1 MDTMRRNLFKCYFAV
16 MVIVLALWV
25 HEASAAEV
33 LTIGGQGQ
41 ISWQGRVAS
50 DAAVD
55 AIKPEYRSPFDP
67 QVTEI
72 GNTPSDLI
80 DFNNAEFPNS
90 ILPGQVGDGQN
101 ISTAISGRGG
111 GISSPTVFDIS
122 DAQLRGSLEQLITAS
137 PTGKAFE
144 RKGNFVLGTLLVIDL
159 GGRFGVNQLRFF
171 PRNTVFS
178 SPGTPFQGDFLKNFE
193 VHINDGV
200 ILTKAGNPIWEFYEG
215 RMNNDEAVTTIDI
228 DPPRLLRFL
237 RLRATSSIPFEVEK
251 IQIFGEGFFP
261 TARYLSPVVDLGS
274 PANWGQLRWLQS
286 LVGQGDKVD
295 MQIRSRTGTDETP
308 LTYTRKR
315 VGLKDAQEI
324 TLSVDNPDQP
334 LGRREYLKLPEKGGQ
349 SDVWERGSVRDDLE
363 HWSPWTSPYS
373 LVDGISPTGTKILS
387 PGPRRYIQF
396 RVDFLSNDLSASYV
410 LGELSFDYTSPPLAD
425 ALIGEIFPRDV
436 AAAEDI
442 SFVYALRTEMQT
454 GEVQGF
460 DTFELQTGTRVT
472 RVERVEIIDRN
483 GVTVV
488 DHTFAEQEQ
497 PTVEGNLE
505 IASITDDAFSVK
517 FPLIVEHGSVL
528 KIYFVSRVLSFS
540 TTFEGRAL
548 LAAEEAFQGVIAG
561 DADLLAEDDIS
572 YKSDVTVLSPSVN
585 TGSLIGS
592 IALGTPVI
600 TPNGDKVNDQLV
612 LSYEILAVV
621 GTAGIR
627 VEVVDLGGRPV
638 RSLFD
643 GLGQNG
649 VYDAKRLP
657 ALAWDGRDEH
667 NELVPP
673 GLYLVRIEVEGD
685 ARASATV
692 RSFGVSY

>member
-1 MDTMRRNLFKCYFAV
+1 MDTMRRNRFKCYFV
-16 MVIVLALWV
+16 GLVLVLALSV
-25 HEASAAEV
+25 HGASAAEI

-41 ISWQGRVAS
+41 ISWQGKVAS
-50 DAAVD
+50 DSAVD
-55 AIKPEYRSPFDP
+55 AIKPEYRSPLDP

-80 DFNNAEFPNS
+80 DFDNDEFPNS

-101 ISTAISGRGG
+101 IATAISGRGG
-111 GISSPTVFDIS
+111 SISSPTVLDIS
-122 DAQLRGSLEQLITAS
+122 DVQLRSSLEELITDA

-171 PRNTVFS
+171 PRNTVFA

-193 VHINDGV
+193 VHINDGE

-286 LVGQGDKVD
+286 LVGEGDKVD

-315 VGLKDAQEI
+315 VGLQDAEEI
-324 TLSVDNPDQP
+324 ALSVDDPDQP
-334 LGRREYLKLPEKGGQ
+334 LSRREYLRLPEKGGQ
-349 SDVWERGSVRDDLE
+349 SDVWERGSVRDDLDQ
-363 HWSPWTSPYS
+363 WSPWTSPYS
-373 LVDGISPTGTKILS
+373 LVDGTSIEGAKILS

-396 RVDFLSNDLSASYV
+396 RVDFLSNDLSASYA
-410 LGELSFDYTSPPLAD
+410 LSELSFDYTSPPLAD

-442 SFVYALRTEMQT
+442 SFVYALRTEMET

-460 DTFELQTGTRVT
+460 DTFELQTGTRVS
-472 RVERVEIIDRN
+472 RIERVEIIDRN
-483 GVTVV
+483 GVSVV
-488 DHTFAEQEQ
+488 DHTFAQQEQ
-497 PTVEGNLE
+497 PTAEGDLE
-505 IASITDDAFSVK
+505 IVSITDEGFSVK
-517 FPLIVEHGSVL
+517 FPLIVEHGSIL

-561 DADLLAEDDIS
+561 DADLLAEDDVS

-592 IALGTPVI
+592 IVLESPVI
-600 TPNGDKVNDQLV
+600 TPNGDTVNERLA

-621 GTAGIR
+621 GTARIK
-627 VEVVDLGGRPV
+627 VDVVDLGGRPV
-638 RSLFD
+638 RSLYD
-643 GLGQNG
+643 GYGQNG
-649 VYDAKRLP
+649 VYDAASLP
-657 ALAWDGRDEH
+657 ELAWDGRDVQD
-667 NELVPP
+667 ELVPP
-673 GLYLVRIEVEGD
+673 GLYLVRIKVEGD

-692 RSFGVSY
+692 RSVGVSY